1 MLSHMKNMNEL
12 ERLGITPSERK
23 KIEAMGIKR
32 LEQIA
37 LLSHDDL
44 AMSPSKA
51 RSIIKRA
58 RKIVAND
65 NIISIDISDDEIIIK
80 LRKKNMAVIKSV
92 LDIIGV
98 YQYPASVSMEEGD
111 DTIILRR
118 MNRNFEK
125 VAEGARIEK
134 EIVEA
139 IEREEEEIYDE
150 DVREFATVHGF
161 DGFWR
166 NLFKFIRGNEIMKKA
181 IATSLFSTFEEP
193 VHTLIIGEP
202 GSSKTLAKEIILENF
217 SDVTSIGA
225 NTTRAGLVINLATGE
240 LGALAYSDGRVVVV
254 DEMDKIPQQ
263 DVEYCYEL
271 LSNGKGS
278 VHSAKIHEE
287 IESHFI
293 MIAFAN
299 PRGEIF
305 KGDAISQIPLPPLLI
320 SRFALIVKTSN
331 ISREDR
337 IELFKEKFFGMDE
350 KKHGKIYDAWVKM
363 ARKFNPKIEV
373 GEERVEKYIKSI
385 DAIIEENYKTNLR
398 RDLRMGDYM
407 RRIPMAIARA
417 GLENVTD
424 EILQKSEE
432 IIYDSIESWKR

>member
-1 MLSHMKNMNEL
+1 MKNMNEL

-37 LLSHDDL
+37 LLSYDDL

-65 NIISIDISDDEIIIK
+65 SILSIDVYEDEIKIR

-92 LDIIGV
+92 LDVIGV
-98 YQYPASVSMEEGD
+98 YQYPASVSMEERD

-139 IEREEEEIYDE
+139 IERGEEEIYDE
-150 DVREFATVHGF
+150 DVKEFAVTHGF

-278 VHSAKIHEE
+278 VHSAKIHED

-299 PRGEIF
+299 PKGEIF

-337 IELFKEKFFGMDE
+337 IELFKEKFFGIDE
-350 KKHGKIYDAWVKM
+350 KKPGRIYDAWVKM

-373 GEERVEKYIKSI
+373 EEEAIEKYIKSI

-417 GLENVTD
+417 GFENITE